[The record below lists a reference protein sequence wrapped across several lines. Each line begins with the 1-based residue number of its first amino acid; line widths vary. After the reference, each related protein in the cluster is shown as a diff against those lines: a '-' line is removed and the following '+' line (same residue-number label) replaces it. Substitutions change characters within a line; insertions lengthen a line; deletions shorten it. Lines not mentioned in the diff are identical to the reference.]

1 MTFPPDKPVRLH
13 LLSLPAHLPV
23 VRGAIEKICELL
35 GFDSDS
41 VGGIVLSVDEAMTN
55 IIRHAYDGAGDKPIE
70 VELAVLGRSE
80 PEGLKIS
87 LRDYGRVVDPAT
99 IKSRDL
105 KDVRPGGLGVHIMTE
120 CMDVVDY
127 SPAEGGGT
135 LLTMIKKL
143 PAKREV
149 GE

>member
-1 MTFPPDKPVRLH
+1 MSFPQDKPVRLRVFS
-13 LLSLPAHLPV
+13 LSAHLPA
-23 VRGAIEKICELL
+23 VRGAIEKICELV
-35 GFDSDS
+35 GFDNDS
-41 VGGIVLSVDEAMTN
+41 VGGIILSVDEAMTN
-55 IIRHAYDGAGDKPIE
+55 VIRHAYGGADDKPIE
-70 VELAVLGRSE
+70 VELAVLGESE

-87 LRDYGRVVDPAT
+87 LRDYGRVVDPAK
-99 IKSRDL
+99 IRSRDL

-120 CMDVVDY
+120 CMDEVDY
-127 SPAEGGGT
+127 SPADGGGT